1 MHQLSLAALWHRY
14 MENNFVEFFVFVL
27 RFISV
32 KTLLIFSL
40 SRTGI
45 TGIRVMNEYIKN
57 ITTDPLDQS
66 DTKTFFLKGSVGL
79 RGKT

>member
-1 MHQLSLAALWHRY
+1 MRQQVHQLSLAALYYRY

-45 TGIRVMNEYIKN
+45 TGIRVMNKYIKN
-57 ITTDPLDQS
+57 IKTDL
-66 DTKTFFLKGSVGL
+66 
-79 RGKT
+79 